1 MLRRFI
7 EKNLHGIR
15 GRLLLGMLLIVVLFS
30 LISTTASV
38 YFMHRQTLESF
49 DFMSNGMT
57 DYFAQLLTELW
68 GSGDGTA
75 VIAAAEDILSA
86 EQILGGTLYDRNMV
100 SLVSRRRIDFGTQP
114 GLDSLR
120 AIIALQPDSVNYVV
134 RVGLAKRSMVHFRP
148 IYNMNDPQVANSLP
162 DKSPASVVGF
172 LEIDYDLEFARQQ
185 RIGIYKLNLF
195 LLIFFIVFG
204 SGLGYAFSRQINRPL
219 KRFVEG
225 VQQFREGNMDHRLDA
240 SGVGELSK
248 LARSFNAM
256 ADKLQHRTQAL
267 QKSESRHRLLF
278 EDAQDGIFVV
288 DGQLRFS
295 EVNEK
300 FCELAGRQAQ
310 EMIGLPMSE
319 VFISKRDH
327 DREILDLFERKYFRG
342 EVNMQRPD
350 NRRLLVDLHASPL
363 AGELYVGIARDITDK
378 KRYEVELRR
387 AAQLRDLLLATMS
400 EGLVVVN
407 MDAQIILAN
416 NAALDILGS
425 AFEDIRYKTLM
436 QCGWEMLS
444 AEGEYLEYSRN
455 PVIIALRGRARVSDC
470 RLKIRRRGVEKDVQM
485 NAAPLADERH
495 NLLGAV
501 VTLRDITAT
510 RQSEH
515 ARTIIQ
521 EQMKQR
527 EKLASLGE
535 MAAGVAHEIN
545 NPVTGI
551 TNYAQMLLEKG
562 IGDDD
567 DRELLASISEE
578 GNRIAD
584 IVRNL
589 LTFARQ
595 EKQDHTP
602 NRLDDILDASLHL
615 LGKTLQNDGITV
627 VREMP
632 EDLPYVLCRGQQI
645 QQVFINLL
653 TNARDALNEKFRGG
667 HPEKTVRITAGV
679 VERDGHKMVR
689 TEFYDNGCGIAS
701 EVLPK
706 IFDPFFTTK
715 GVKDGTGLGLSV
727 TYGIVK
733 DHQGEIF
740 VDSVLGQHTRF
751 AVELPAAMNGSA

>member
-1 MLRRFI
+1 MLQRFI
-7 EKNLHGIR
+7 DRNLHGIR
-15 GRLLLGMLLIVVLFS
+15 GRLLLGMILVVFLFS
-30 LISTTASV
+30 IISTTASV
-38 YFMHRQTLESF
+38 YFMHRQSLESF

-57 DYFAQLLTELW
+57 GYFVQHLSNLW
-68 GSGDGTA
+68 IYSDSTA
-75 VIAAAEDILSA
+75 VVSNAEEMLSS
-86 EQILGGTLYDRNMV
+86 EQILGGALYDRNMV
-100 SLVSRRRIDFGTQP
+100 CLVARRRVDFGTQP

-120 AIIALQPDSVNYVV
+120 NALALQPDSVNFLV
-134 RVGLAKRSMVHFRP
+134 RVGLSKRAMVHFRP
-148 IYNMNDPQVANSLP
+148 IYATRTAVSANRAA
-162 DKSPASVVGF
+162 ASNLLGY

-185 RIGIYKLNLF
+185 RLGIYKLNF
-195 LLIFFIVFG
+195 LLLTFFLVFG
-204 SGLGYAFSRQINRPL
+204 TALGYAFSRQINRPL
-219 KRFVEG
+219 KKFVDG
-225 VQQFREGNMDHRLDA
+225 VQQFREGNLDSRLETA
-240 SGVGELSK
+240 GAGELSK

-256 ADKLQHRTQAL
+256 ADKLQQRTLAL
-267 QKSESRHRLLF
+267 QKSEARHRLLF
-278 EDAQDGIFVV
+278 EDAQDGIFLV
-288 DGQLRFS
+288 DEQLRFT

-300 FCELAGRQAQ
+300 FCQLAGRQSQ

-327 DREILDLFERKYFRG
+327 DREILDLFDRKYFRG
-342 EVNMQRPD
+342 EVQVQRPD
-350 NRRLLVDLHASPL
+350 HRPAIVDLHASPL
-363 AGELYVGIARDITDK
+363 SGELYVGIARDITDK
-378 KRYEVELRR
+378 RRYEVELRR

-407 MDAQIILAN
+407 MDAQIIMAN

-425 AFEDIRYKTLM
+425 SFEELKYKTLM
-436 QCGWEMLS
+436 QSGWEMLT

-455 PVIIALRGRARVSDC
+455 PVIIALRGRARVTDC
-470 RLKIRRRGVEKDVQM
+470 RVRIRRRGVEKDLQM

-501 VTLRDITAT
+501 VSIRDITVT
-510 RQSEH
+510 RHNEH
-515 ARTIIQ
+515 ARAIIQ

-551 TNYAQMLLEKG
+551 INYAQMLLENG
-562 IGDDD
+562 VGDEK
-567 DRELLASISEE
+567 DRELLQSIADE

-595 EKQDHTP
+595 EKQEHTP

-615 LGKTLQNDGITV
+615 LGKTLQNDGITLI
-627 VREMP
+627 REVP
-632 EDLPYVLCRGQQI
+632 QDLPNILCRGPQI

-653 TNARDALNEKFRGG
+653 TNARDALNEKYRGV
-667 HPEKTVRITAGV
+667 HPEKTVRISASV
-679 VERDGHKMVR
+679 IEREGHKMVR
-689 TEFYDNGCGIAS
+689 TEFYDNGCGIAP
-701 EVLPK
+701 EALPK

-715 GVKDGTGLGLSV
+715 GVRDGTGLGLSV

-740 VDSVLGQHTRF
+740 VESVPGQHTRF
-751 AVELPAAMNGSA
+751 AVELPAAINGNSM

>member
-1 MLRRFI
+1 MLRRFVD
-7 EKNLHGIR
+7 KNLHGIR
-15 GRLLLGMLLIVVLFS
+15 GRLLLGILLIVVLFS
-30 LISTTASV
+30 LISTTSSV

-68 GSGDGTA
+68 RGGDSTA
-75 VIAAAEDILSA
+75 VLAAAEDILSA

-100 SLVSRRRIDFGTQP
+100 SLVSRRRIDFGAQE
-114 GLDSLR
+114 GLDSIR
-120 AIIALQPDSVNYVV
+120 ALIVLQPDSVNYVV

-148 IYNMNDPQVANSLP
+148 IFDMNYPPIASS
-162 DKSPASVVGF
+162 SPYKPPAAVKGY

-185 RIGIYKLNLF
+185 RLGIYKLNLF
-195 LLIFFIVFG
+195 LLVFFIVFG
-204 SGLGYAFSRQINRPL
+204 SGLGYVFSRQINRPL

-225 VQQFREGNMDHRLDA
+225 VQQFREGNMDQRLDA
-240 SGVGELSK
+240 SGIGELPK

-278 EDAQDGIFVV
+278 EDAQDGIFIV
-288 DGQLRFS
+288 DGQLRFT

-300 FCELAGRQAQ
+300 FCELAGRNPQ
-310 EMIGLPMSE
+310 EMIGLAMSD

-327 DREILDLFERKYFRG
+327 DREILGLFERKYFRG
-342 EVNMQRPD
+342 EVSMQRPD

-363 AGELYVGIARDITDK
+363 AGELYMGIARDITDK

-407 MDAQIILAN
+407 MDAQIIMAN

-425 AFEDIRYKTLM
+425 AFDDLKNKTLM

-444 AEGEYLEYSRN
+444 ADGEYLEYSRN

-470 RLKIRRRGVEKDVQM
+470 RLKIRRRGVEKDLQM

-501 VTLRDITAT
+501 VTVRDMTAA

-562 IGDDD
+562 IGDTD

-595 EKQDHTP
+595 EKQEHAS

-615 LGKTLQNDGITV
+615 LGKTLQNDGIKL

-632 EDLPYVLCRGQQI
+632 ADLPNVLCRAQQI

-653 TNARDALNEKFRGG
+653 TNARDALNEKFRGVN
-667 HPEKTVRITAGV
+667 PEKTVRISAEV
-679 VERDGHKMVR
+679 VEREGHKMVR
-689 TEFYDNGCGIAS
+689 TEFYDNGCGIAA

-740 VDSVLGQHTRF
+740 VESVVGQHTRF
-751 AVELPAAMNGSA
+751 TVELPAATNGSA